1 MTKKDYKNFEKAHI
15 QKLQQRVDELENKV
29 EHLNN
34 ELNLCRESEDYP
46 KELSK
51 KNVTVTPLPRFEPPN
66 VAKILEDRITAMK
79 LYEEKKR

>member
-15 QKLQQRVDELENKV
+15 QKLQQRIDELENKV
-29 EHLNN
+29 EHLTN
-34 ELNLCRESEDYP
+34 ELNLCSESEDYP

-66 VAKILEDRITAMK
+66 VAKILEARIKSMK
-79 LYEEKKR
+79 LYEEKER